1 MRLGAK
7 HRFVALAN
15 PRCGSTSIRRAV
27 DQYSDLRSGGNCRLS
42 HHCALRTVEP
52 LISALGFDLK
62 EFFVFTT
69 VRNPWDRAVSIYHYG
84 LKNPNSAWHSD
95 AKRAADFKEF
105 LYSDMLLRHFRPE
118 LASRP
123 LIEGPYNISSF
134 LSTSS
139 GELFG
144 RAFKVEEIGD
154 LETALSEHLGFKID
168 IPHVN
173 STNHRDYRQ
182 YYDDS
187 SRERVNVL
195 FAEDIEMFNYT
206 FE

>member
-1 MRLGAK
+1 LRLSAK
-7 HRFVALAN
+7 HRFIALAN
-15 PRCGSTSIRRAV
+15 PRCGSTSIRHAINE
-27 DQYSDLRSGGNCRLS
+27 YSDIRSGGNCRLS

-52 LISALGFDLK
+52 LVNALGFK
-62 EFFVFTT
+62 IEEFFVFTT

-84 LKNPNSAWHSD
+84 LKNPKSAWHTD
-95 AKRAADFKEF
+95 AKNSKGFKDF

-123 LIEGPYNISSF
+123 LVEGPYNISSF
-134 LSTSS
+134 LATRN
-139 GELFG
+139 GVQIG
-144 RAFKVEEIGD
+144 RAFKVEEIEV
-154 LETALSEHLGFKID
+154 LKTSLSEHMGFEIN

-173 STNHRDYRQ
+173 ATKHSDYRQ

-187 SRERVNVL
+187 SRERVSML
-195 FAEDIEMFNYT
+195 FSEDIKMFNYT